1 MILRAAILHRET
13 SRGRASEV
21 YAPTPHPRAKA
32 IGHTDA
38 HRSTPRERAARAPER
53 STLGHIGTH
62 PLAVALARAYCTR
75 VFHFN
80 TLSYAVIVFEKEIC
94 PSTRPRKRVII
105 PRMPPQI

>member
-32 IGHTDA
+32 NGHTDA

-80 TLSYAVIVFEKEIC
+80 TLSYAVSVCEKDVVE
-94 PSTRPRKRVII
+94 TRRKRVII